1 VDYFM
6 LFVLACLSFLLIVV
20 VLLQRGRGG
29 GLAGALG
36 GAGGQ
41 SAFGTKAG
49 DVFTKITVGLA
60 VIWVLVAG
68 ISIQVLSNTT
78 GSSFKGGKDAVP
90 TLEPGPDDKAEEGL
104 QAPKDQPPV
113 KEDKLAPPKKEE
125 TKTPEAGTKVDGEKK
140 TEAPVKTEEKPVA
153 EKPAPAKTE
162 PAKPETKSPEKKE

>member
-1 VDYFM
+1 MDYFM
-6 LFVLACLSFLLIVV
+6 LFVLACLSGLLIIV

-68 ISIQVLSNTT
+68 ISIQVLSKTT
-78 GSSFKGGKDAVP
+78 GSSFKGGKDVIP
-90 TLEPGPDDKAEEGL
+90 SLEPGPDDKEEGL

-113 KEDKLAPPKKEE
+113 SEDKLAPPKADE
-125 TKTPEAGTKVDGEKK
+125 TKTPEAGDKAEGEKK
-140 TEAPVKTEEKPVA
+140 TEAPVKPEEKKA
-153 EKPAPAKTE
+153 TTDKPAPVKTE
-162 PAKPETKSPEKKE
+162 SAKPEPKSSEKKE

>member
-1 VDYFM
+1 MDYFM

-90 TLEPGPDDKAEEGL
+90 TLEPGPDDKTEGL
-104 QAPKDQPPV
+104 QGPKDQPPV
-113 KEDKLAPPKKEE
+113 SEDKLAPAKKEE

-140 TEAPVKTEEKPVA
+140 TESPVKTEEKPVA
-153 EKPAPAKTE
+153 EKPAPAKKE
-162 PAKPETKSPEKKE
+162 PAKPEAKSPEKKE